1 MQQKMEKNALM
12 VAWCCK
18 SPEVYGGLGGPSAL
32 LKLFWQGY
40 LYRITF
46 LKRQLACQP
55 LVKMNCR
62 LKAL

>member
-32 LKLFWQGY
+32 LKLF
-40 LYRITF
+40 
-46 LKRQLACQP
+46 LAG
-55 LVKMNCR
+55 LSVKNYISE
-62 LKAL
+62 KAAGLSAPC